1 MRRISSLCKGME
13 MSDSNWHMSRSV
25 PISLIFAIACQTV
38 ALIWFVATLRNDVD
52 FNRMEIIRLETRTSS
67 LEEIVQNQAVTL
79 GRMDEN
85 IKSIKTILEGMA
97 TNR

>member
-1 MRRISSLCKGME
+1 
-13 MSDSNWHMSRSV
+13 MSDSDWHMSRSV
-25 PISLIFAIACQTV
+25 PISLIFAIACQTI

-67 LEEIVQNQAVTL
+67 LEEIVQTQAVTL

>member
-1 MRRISSLCKGME
+1 
-13 MSDSNWHMSRSV
+13 MSEQDWHLSRSV

-52 FNRMEIIRLETRTSS
+52 SNRTELVRLETRTDK
-67 LEEIVQNQAVTL
+67 LEQIVQGQAVTM

-85 IKSIKTILEGMA
+85 IKAIREAVEIMA
-97 TNR
+97 RSTN

>member
-1 MRRISSLCKGME
+1 
-13 MSDSNWHMSRSV
+13 MSDADWHMSRSV

-52 FNRMEIIRLETRTSS
+52 SNRLEIIRLETRTSS

-85 IKSIKTILEGMA
+85 IKSIRTILEGMA
-97 TNR
+97 AKR